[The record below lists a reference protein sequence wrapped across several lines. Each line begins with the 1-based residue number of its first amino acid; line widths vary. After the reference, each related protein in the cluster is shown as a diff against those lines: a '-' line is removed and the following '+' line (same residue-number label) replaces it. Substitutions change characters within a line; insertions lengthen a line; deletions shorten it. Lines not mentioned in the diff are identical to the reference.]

1 LIVDDNVDSAV
12 SLRML
17 LELEGHEVAVAPEG
31 NAGLQTAAQFHP
43 EVVLL
48 DIGLPGMDGYEIARR
63 LRNDHE
69 RDGVWLIAVSGYGQE
84 AHRLAAQQAGFDR
97 YMVKP
102 VDFDAFREVL
112 DSLPA
117 RRQ

>member
-1 LIVDDNVDSAV
+1 VDDNVDSAL

-17 LELEGHEVAVAPEG
+17 LELEGHEVTVAHDG
-31 NAGLQTAAQFHP
+31 RAGLKMAAEFDP

-63 LRNDHE
+63 LRNNHE
-69 RDGVWLIAVSGYGQE
+69 RNGIWLIAVSGYGQE
-84 AHRLAAQQAGFDR
+84 AHRLAAQQSGFDR

-102 VDFDAFREVL
+102 VDFDVFQNVL
-112 DSLPA
+112 NGLPS
-117 RRQ
+117 RQH